1 MRFHVPLNR
10 RFAVIAILAAFTA
23 LSGFSAVST
32 YEIAKRSSEE
42 TLKSMA
48 YFIGI
53 TLDQALNRTGIDE
66 GFIAEIMRNQPWE
79 TIAYVALFDRDGKI
93 VLHSN
98 PRLIGQT
105 DKEPFIEGIISSGT
119 PGSAYVTLKTG
130 ELVYVMN
137 IPVHIHPMAPMALS
151 IALHTY
157 PAMEAVRSAH
167 LHLLILLIINAA
179 MWCLA
184 LAILYYLKKMDAL
197 QMRAR
202 QKERFAALGEIAA
215 VLAHEIRTPLS
226 AIKGFAQFIREGHRE
241 NDKTAEGL
249 EVIVNE
255 SRRLERLTSDL
266 LVYAGPP
273 ELKIQPQSLRYL
285 IDEAIGVVALC
296 AHFDGIAIEKNI
308 SLATDIINTDGEKLK
323 QILINIISNAAD
335 SETGTICITA
345 EEGKKVITITIT
357 DRGKGM
363 DASVLQKAWKPFFT
377 KRVRGTGLG
386 LPIAANLVSALGG
399 VISME
404 SRIGQ
409 GTSVTITLPV
419 GES

>member
-42 TLKSMA
+42 TLKSTA

-53 TLDQALNRTGIDE
+53 TLDQALNRTGLD
-66 GFIAEIMRNQPWE
+66 GGLIAEIMKKQLWE
-79 TIAYVALFDRDGKI
+79 TIAYVVLFDREGRI

-98 PRLIGQT
+98 PRLIGQSG
-105 DKEPFIEGIISSGT
+105 KEPFIEGIISSGT

-137 IPVHIHPMAPMALS
+137 IPVHIHTMTPMVLS

-179 MWCLA
+179 MWCLVI
-184 LAILYYLKKMDAL
+184 AILYYLKKMDEL
-197 QMRAR
+197 QTKVRE
-202 QKERFAALGEIAA
+202 KERFVALGEMAA

-226 AIKGFAQFIREGHRE
+226 AIKGFAQYIREGHKE

-249 EVIVNE
+249 DVIVNE
-255 SRRLERLTSDL
+255 SRRLECLTSDL
-266 LVYAGPP
+266 LVYARPP

-285 IDEAIGVVALC
+285 IDEAIGVVDLC
-296 AHFDGIAIEKNI
+296 DGMAVEKNI
-308 SLATDIINTDGEKLK
+308 SLANDIINTDGEKLK

-363 DASVLQKAWKPFFT
+363 DALALQKAWKPFFT
-377 KRVRGTGLG
+377 TKVRGTGLG

-399 VISME
+399 VISIE
-404 SRIGQ
+404 SWIDQ
-409 GTSVTITLPV
+409 GTSVTIALPV
-419 GES
+419 GEA